1 MVGEIAKLRRQLVEA
16 QRLREEANQRQKK
29 AEQRLREAELRQ
41 KKPDLRQIEKELQQK
56 KPEIRQRVTER
67 QAELNSLSGLLN
79 SCHKL
84 SQAIC
89 VQTNVTLTAENTTSP
104 VNRLFPKRIRHWNE
118 FPEVQEKIWDRL
130 NRDRTL
136 TRKRRFRNNNFLD
149 EIHKYTWRH
158 TIFSEASLYD
168 FQRDTMERFVNDILD
183 ALLQDHTLR
192 REFRLEGRRR
202 NRGAD
207 QFCVHVASDE
217 RRIPAYAVEFKAP
230 HKLRIPDLIAGLHDM
245 EPERDVIDKKGDT
258 FEFHATHLVAAAITQ
273 LFSYMVD
280 SGVRNGYICTGEAY
294 VFLHIDD
301 DPTVVYYYLCVPNR
315 DVNPKDKYHLHRTA
329 VAQVLAFTLNAL
341 AAEPPSQDWFDAA
354 RKNLSTWK
362 VEYLNVL
369 KNIPEKIRK
378 DPPSFEYKPSCWKP
392 VERSPYHTRSQG
404 RCQPNQKTCQGSS
417 ESNFANEGYLPSAP
431 ATRGQNNLAGSNRGS
446 NTRKYCTMACLRGLL
461 TRGRLD
467 PQCPNVHQ
475 HGPERHQI
483 NSRDFTRRLH
493 AQLRHDRH
501 KGFEQLHIRGRTGFL
516 LKATL
521 LSHGYTVI
529 IKATT
534 EARQHNL
541 RKEIDAYR
549 SLQQLQGHSIP
560 VHVGSF
566 QPRIP
571 YWYHGERMSYM
582 MILSW
587 SGVRMETLL
596 MQNNANASLFS
607 RERNKLRKI
616 LRSHGIVHGDLEYRN
631 ILWNDSL
638 GHAIVIDFED
648 VTWVENRQPL
658 GSTSGNVARRH
669 ASDKRGNLHGYN
681 TRLSPPSLQLN
692 ASDDY
697 SMGKSLNMRGGNQ
710 KPLNISLK

>member
-1 MVGEIAKLRRQLVEA
+1 MVGEIAKLRCQLVKA
-16 QRLREEANQRQKK
+16 QQLREEAQ
-29 AEQRLREAELRQ
+29 LRQ
-41 KKPDLRQIEKELQQK
+41 KKLELHQK
-56 KPEIRQRVTER
+56 DTER

-79 SCHKL
+79 GCHKL
-84 SQAIC
+84 SQAIR
-89 VQTNVTLTAENTTSP
+89 VTTNVTLIPEDTTNP
-104 VNRLFPKRIRHWNE
+104 VNRLFPRRIRHWNE

-130 NRDRTL
+130 NRDRTF
-136 TRKRRFRNNNFLD
+136 TRKRRFRNNYFLD
-149 EIHKYTWRH
+149 EIHKHTRRH
-158 TIFSEASLYD
+158 TIFSEASLHD

-202 NRGAD
+202 NRSAD

-230 HKLRIPDLIAGLHDM
+230 HKLRIPDLISGLHEM

-258 FEFHATHLVAAAITQ
+258 FEFHASHLVAAAITQ

-294 VFLHIDD
+294 VFLHIAD

-315 DVNPKDKYHLHRTA
+315 DVNPEDKYHLHRTA

-341 AAEPPSQDWFDAA
+341 AAEQPSQDWFDAA

-362 VEYLNVL
+362 VEYLHIL
-369 KNIPEKIRK
+369 KNIPETIRK
-378 DPPSFEYKPSCWKP
+378 DPPYFECKPSDWKP
-392 VERSPYHTRSQG
+392 VERSPYHTRSRG
-404 RCQPNQKTCQGSS
+404 RCQPNQKTCQGSLKRNIAY
-417 ESNFANEGYLPSAP
+417 EDDFPPPYPAP
-431 ATRGQNNLAGSNRGS
+431 ATRAQNNLAGSSNPNRGS

-461 TRGRLD
+461 TRGHLD
-467 PQCPNVHQ
+467 FQCPNVHQ
-475 HGPERHQI
+475 HGPVRHQI

-493 AQLRHDRH
+493 AQLRQDRH

-541 RKEIDAYR
+541 RKEIDAYG
-549 SLQQLQGHSIP
+549 SLLQLQGHSIP
-560 VHVGSF
+560 VHIGSF
-566 QPRIP
+566 QPRMP

-587 SGVRMETLL
+587 SGIRMETLL
-596 MQNNANASLFS
+596 MQNDANASLFS
-607 RERNKLRKI
+607 QERIKLRKI

-648 VTWVENRQPL
+648 VTWVKNRQPL
-658 GSTSGNVARRH
+658 GPTSGNVARGN
-669 ASDKRGNLHGYN
+669 ASDKRGNLHGHN
-681 TRLSPPSLQLN
+681 TLPSAPRPQPN
-692 ASDDY
+692 TIENY
-697 SMGKSLNMRGGNQ
+697 SMNRSLNMRGGNR
-710 KPLNISLK
+710 KPLNISLT